1 MNIKWHTI
9 YSEQNLPEH
18 NKHKYLKKMHLAD
31 HELMQIGRIRYSE
44 KCCCFF
50 LPYINFELAFIK
62 QTTLIIQGSTHK
74 NTF

>member
-18 NKHKYLKKMHLAD
+18 NKQKYLKKMHLAD
-31 HELMQIGRIRYSE
+31 YALMQIGRIRYSE

-50 LPYINFELAFIK
+50 LHKLWLTFIK